1 MTESILPPA
10 AAIPVADDKL
20 ARRNVVVLAS
30 AQALAG
36 AGAPIAISLGGIVG
50 FYLLGT
56 DKTLATVPV
65 TAFVVGTALATLPA
79 GVLAKRIGRRR
90 GLMTGSLIG
99 ICGGLLAAYGIF
111 LSFFWL
117 FCLGVLFAGANS
129 AFVQQ
134 YRFAAADT
142 ASESFRPK
150 AISWVM
156 AGGVLAGIIGPQ
168 TAALARDLLAPT
180 LFAGA
185 FVGLSVLA
193 ALSWVVLSF
202 LRFPPIVKQQVA
214 TGGRPLPDIMR
225 QKRFIIAVLCAVSSY
240 ALMSFV
246 MTAAPLAMMSSGHG
260 TANAVLGI
268 QWHVLAMFGPSFF
281 TGSLIQRFGKERIV
295 ATGLLLLASSATLA
309 LSGLELAHYWGALV
323 LLGIGWNFGFIGATA
338 MLTDT
343 YRPEEKNRV
352 QAVNDFIVFG
362 FVAAASLSSGGVLNA
377 FGWST
382 INLIVFPIV
391 VIAFAMLFFTRGR
404 KTA

>member
-1 MTESILPPA
+1 MTEGTLPPA
-10 AAIPVADDKL
+10 ATRPVADDRL
-20 ARRNVVVLAS
+20 ARRNVVVLAT

-36 AGAPIAISLGGIVG
+36 AGAPISISLGGIVG
-50 FYLLGT
+50 YFLLGT
-56 DKTLATVPV
+56 DKTLATLPV
-65 TAFVVGTALATLPA
+65 TAFIVGTAVATLPA
-79 GVLAKRIGRRR
+79 GVLARRLGRRK

-111 LSFFWL
+111 LGFFWL
-117 FCLGVLFAGANS
+117 FCLGMLLAGATS

-168 TAALARDLLAPT
+168 TAALTKDLLAPVQ
-180 LFAGA
+180 FAGA
-185 FVGLSVLA
+185 FVGLAALA

-202 LRFPPIVKQQVA
+202 LKFPPLVKQQTI
-214 TGGRPLPDIMR
+214 TGGRPLAEIIR
-225 QKRFIIAVLCAVSSY
+225 QKRFVIAVLCAVSSY

-246 MTAAPLAMMSSGHG
+246 MTAAPLAMMASGHA
-260 TANAVLGI
+260 TSDAVLGI

-281 TGSLIQRFGKERIV
+281 TGSLIQRFGKQRIV
-295 ATGLLLLASSATLA
+295 AAGLLLLAGSAALA
-309 LSGLELAHYWGALV
+309 LSGLDLAHFWGALV
-323 LLGIGWNFGFIGATA
+323 VLGVGWNFGFIGATA

-362 FVAAASLSSGGVLNA
+362 FVAVASLSSGGVLNA
-377 FGWST
+377 FGWGT

-391 VIAFAMLFFTRGR
+391 AIAFAMLFFTRER
-404 KTA
+404 KPT

>member
-1 MTESILPPA
+1 MTESTLPPA
-10 AAIPVADDKL
+10 SATPAADDHL
-20 ARRNVVVLAS
+20 ARRNVLVLAS

-56 DKTLATVPV
+56 DKTLATLPV

-79 GVLAKRIGRRR
+79 GVLAKRFGRRK

-117 FCLGVLFAGANS
+117 FCLGVLLAGTNS

-168 TAALARDLLAPT
+168 TAALTRDLLAPT

-185 FVGLSVLA
+185 FVGLSALA

-202 LRFPPIVKQQVA
+202 LKFPPVVKRQVIA
-214 TGGRPLPDIMR
+214 GGRPLPEIMR

-295 ATGLLLLASSATLA
+295 ATGLVLLASSAVLA
-309 LSGLELAHYWGALV
+309 LSGQDLANYWGALV
-323 LLGIGWNFGFIGATA
+323 VLGVGWNFGFIGATS

-343 YRPEEKNRV
+343 YRAEEKNRV

-362 FVAAASLSSGGVLNA
+362 FVAVASLSSGGVLNA
-377 FGWST
+377 FGWSA

-391 VIAFAMLFFTRGR
+391 AIAFAMLFFTRER
-404 KTA
+404 KAA